1 MSEVK
6 RCTKCGEEKPLN
18 EFYREAR
25 SKDGYKAWC
34 KACSNASDRARR
46 RRREI
51 VKPKAAPKYPELYD
65 PEWLGQKYCV
75 ELLAP
80 EEIAALIGCAA
91 ETVERARRRHGIQPI
106 PRALRAALRAGR
118 AARREEGGRDPGRRL
133 RLVRHRR
140 PARGA
145 RAPGARCRANDV
157 DVSGESHPPGGARR

>member
-1 MSEVK
+1 MTETK
-6 RCTKCGEEKPLN
+6 RCTGCGEIKLLT
-18 EFYREAR
+18 EF
-25 SKDGYKAWC
+25 SKDATRRDGHVPWC
-34 KACSNASDRARR
+34 KACKNAYARARR

-91 ETVERARRRHGIQPI
+91 ETVKRARRRHGIQPI

-118 AARREEGGRDPGRRL
+118 AARREEG
-133 RLVRHRR
+133 
-140 PARGA
+140 
-145 RAPGARCRANDV
+145 RA
-157 DVSGESHPPGGARR
+157 

>member
-25 SKDGYKAWC
+25 SKDGHKAWC

-91 ETVERARRRHGIQPI
+91 GTVEGARRRHGIQPI

-118 AARREEGGRDPGRRL
+118 AARREEG
-133 RLVRHRR
+133 
-140 PARGA
+140 
-145 RAPGARCRANDV
+145 RA
-157 DVSGESHPPGGARR
+157 